1 MRINELITM
10 VSKETGINKKD
21 VKLIIESMT
30 TCIGNSLIDGED
42 VQLYRFGNFKI
53 KDVKGR
59 KICNVSTKKLSYS
72 KDFKKIVFEPSTEL
86 KKAIQS

>member
-1 MRINELITM
+1 MRINELVTR
-10 VSKETGINKKD
+10 VSQDTGMSKKN
-21 VKLIIESMT
+21 VKLVIESMT

-72 KDFKKIVFEPSTEL
+72 RDFKKIVFEPSGEL
-86 KKAIQS
+86 KKAIQ